1 MPTIKQAAHGG
12 LPITILVGPRAGGK
26 TTIVKRLVD
35 EGVYSRYVTFA
46 EPDTRRA
53 AADSPLLFVESLPFG
68 TVIDEAQLVP
78 EVLVPLKEHVDAT
91 GRSGHFLLTGST
103 RVDLPTMGGSHP
115 LTGRSARFELGTLNA
130 SERHGSAVAVV
141 RTLLEGDPSDL
152 KVVDLAADAYDL
164 EAGATGFPLLV
175 RASVDHRRWRRDYLR
190 GVVPETLRES
200 DHLVDHQRLTR
211 VLEGIAGMTSHE
223 LVVTHLI
230 ADLTVDRRT
239 AGRYLDLLEEMRLI
253 RRLPGLRTGRTNS
266 ERAVPKVHMTDAILV
281 SPNPGGTSDAFRG
294 AMLETFVVNEFATQL
309 EWVGGAD
316 GLFHWRDRNRH
327 EVDLVVELDGRF
339 IPIEIK
345 RTRDL
350 PRSAGSGLDA
360 FRARY
365 PDRFMRGLVM
375 YAGRQVLPLADDIWA
390 VPISA
395 LWNG

>member
-1 MPTIKQAAHGG
+1 
-12 LPITILVGPRAGGK
+12 
-26 TTIVKRLVD
+26 
-35 EGVYSRYVTFA
+35 
-46 EPDTRRA
+46 
-53 AADSPLLFVESLPFG
+53 
-68 TVIDEAQLVP
+68 
-78 EVLVPLKEHVDAT
+78 
-91 GRSGHFLLTGST
+91 
-103 RVDLPTMGGSHP
+103 
-115 LTGRSARFELGTLNA
+115 
-130 SERHGSAVAVV
+130 
-141 RTLLEGDPSDL
+141 
-152 KVVDLAADAYDL
+152 
-164 EAGATGFPLLV
+164 
-175 RASVDHRRWRRDYLR
+175 
-190 GVVPETLRES
+190 
-200 DHLVDHQRLTR
+200 
-211 VLEGIAGMTSHE
+211 
-223 LVVTHLI
+223 VTHLI